1 MPTDPTNATEPTTD
15 ETIETDAEG
24 DDYEDVLADLDDLTD
39 RIADL
44 EGDERKRLRSEEQL
58 RAAKRGLMAALAAET
73 PREFVLAC
81 SQACSMIVADA
92 GAKVLAKSFRKTAQ
106 ALASATDDL
115 DPTMIVDFFESLG
128 LKGERLEAMR
138 TAMQTMKVAAQKGA
152 AAPCG
157 AGKCPGGA
165 CPAQACGSAA
175 GPAGEPEEVVLRPVV
190 AVSEYADRTEV
201 RVACG
206 CERENVRLTKSAL
219 GYFVEAKTSAGI
231 TFRGPVTSFI
241 AAHGDGVVTT
251 WEAATCELVL
261 TFPRIAVEEVPIEAP
276 VAVPETDV
284 PPAVE

>member
-24 DDYEDVLADLDDLTD
+24 DDYEDALADLDDLTD

-44 EGDERKRLRSEEQL
+44 EGDERKRLLVEEQL

-81 SQACSMIVADA
+81 SQACSLIVADA
-92 GAKVLAKSFRKTAQ
+92 GAKALVKSFRKTVG
-106 ALASATDDL
+106 ALASATDDI
-115 DPTMIVDFFESLG
+115 DPTMVVDFFESLG

-138 TAMQTMKVAAQKGA
+138 TAMQTMKVAEQKGA
-152 AAPCG
+152 TAPCG

-175 GPAGEPEEVVLRPVV
+175 APAGEPAEVVLRPVV
-190 AVSEYADRTEV
+190 SVGEYADRTEV

-241 AAHGDGVVTT
+241 AAHGDDVATT

-276 VAVPETDV
+276 ENDA

>member
-1 MPTDPTNATEPTTD
+1 MLTDPTNATEPTTD
-15 ETIETDAEG
+15 EKPAIEG

-44 EGDERKRLRSEEQL
+44 ERDERKRLLVEEQL

-92 GAKVLAKSFRKTAQ
+92 GAKVLAKSFRKTVS
-106 ALASATDDL
+106 ALASATDDI
-115 DPTMIVDFFESLG
+115 DPTMIVDLFESLG
-128 LKGERLEAMR
+128 LKGERLEAVR
-138 TAMQTMKVAAQKGA
+138 TAMQNRKVAAAVAKKGA
-152 AAPCG
+152 TAPCG

-165 CPAQACGSAA
+165 CPAQACGSATS
-175 GPAGEPEEVVLRPVV
+175 PAGEPAEVVLRPVV

-231 TFRGPVTSFI
+231 TFRGPVTSFL
-241 AAHGDGVVTT
+241 AAERAADVT
-251 WEAATCELVL
+251 WDEKGCELVL
-261 TFPRIAVEEVPIEAP
+261 TFPRSAVEWVTIKAP
-276 VAVPETDV
+276 VTDAPEAT